1 MAHPKKGLKELEELF
16 PSGPERLQ
24 KLLARAGFGSRRK
37 CEDIISAGRVR
48 VDGETVKELGA
59 KACPE
64 TQEIEVDGKLIKPED
79 KVYYLLNKPKGVL
92 CTVDDPLERKTV
104 LSFFPEET
112 RRIFPV
118 GRLDLDSRGAVI
130 LTNDGRLTQLLT
142 HPRYGVDR
150 TYTVR
155 VRGVVDDYSLNRLRS
170 GIQLSEGRTSPAKI
184 WVAKRRDDET
194 ELGVSIHEGR
204 NRQVRR
210 MFAAVDHKVRGLTRT
225 RIGCLTI
232 KGLASGEARR
242 LTGKELRELV
252 KTARESEQSTPPHVQ
267 KNYKRR
273 GGGPKPKRHG
283 KPDPKISHEL
293 HKERERRQ
301 KEYAKQFED
310 ATPVTETPNFGNE
323 PEGNSVYRRRETR
336 PNSTDENRER
346 EPSPYG
352 AASGSSGGSRP
363 QGRRS
368 GGGRGGVPSRRRR
381 GAGRN
386 ESAERG
392 RSGSSDRGRGSSQA
406 RGRRGSS
413 SENSEGGYGRRGRSR
428 NKPGDSGG
436 RSQGRNSQGKRAQGS
451 TRRRGRR

>member
-1 MAHPKKGLKELEELF
+1 MAPPKKGLKELEALF
-16 PSGPERLQ
+16 PSGPERIQ

-170 GIQLSEGRTSPAKI
+170 GIQLSEGRTSPAKV

-242 LTGKELRELV
+242 LTSKELRDLV
-252 KTARESEQSTPPHVQ
+252 KAAKESEQNTPQHQ
-267 KNYKRR
+267 KNHKRR

-283 KPDPKISHEL
+283 KPDPKLAHDL
-293 HKERERRQ
+293 HIERERRQ

-310 ATPVTETPNFGNE
+310 ATPITEAPSFGSE
-323 PEGNSVYRRRETR
+323 PEVNSVYKRREPR
-336 PNSTDENRER
+336 SNSGPERRE
-346 EPSPYG
+346 SAYSGNG
-352 AASGSSGGSRP
+352 ASTGASGNRS

-368 GGGRGGVPSRRRR
+368 SPGRGGVPSRRRR
-381 GAGRN
+381 GAGQDGSNGAAR
-386 ESAERG
+386 SGGTGRG
-392 RSGSSDRGRGSSQA
+392 RSNSPNRR
-406 RGRRGSS
+406 RRGPA
-413 SENSEGGYGRRGRSR
+413 SETTEGGQGRRGRSR
-428 NKPGDSGG
+428 NNQGSSGG
-436 RSQGRNSQGKRAQGS
+436 RSQGRNSQGKRVQDS

>member
-1 MAHPKKGLKELEELF
+1 MAPSKKGLKELEELF
-16 PSGPERLQ
+16 PSGPERIQ

-48 VDGETVKELGA
+48 VDGEVVSELGA

-64 TQEIEVDGKLIKPED
+64 TQNIEVDGKLITPED

-155 VRGVVDDYSLNRLRS
+155 VRGVVDDYSLNRLRN
-170 GIQLSEGRTSPAKI
+170 GIQLSEGRTSPAKV

-210 MFAAVDHKVRGLTRT
+210 MFAAVDHKVRALTRT
-225 RIGCLTI
+225 RIGSLTI

-242 LTGKELRELV
+242 LTTKEIRDL
-252 KTARESEQSTPPHVQ
+252 ARAARDSEQSPP
-267 KNYKRR
+267 KNYKNQNRR
-273 GGGPKPKRHG
+273 GQKPKRHG
-283 KPDPKISHEL
+283 KPDPKIAHDL
-293 HKERERRQ
+293 HRERQRRQ

-310 ATPVTETPNFGNE
+310 ATPVTETPNFGSDPDNQ
-323 PEGNSVYRRRETR
+323 SVYRRRESR
-336 PNSTDENRER
+336 SPQNEESRER
-346 EPSPYG
+346 EYS
-352 AASGSSGGSRP
+352 SQGSSNGQRP
-363 QGRRS
+363 HGRR

-381 GAGRN
+381 GPGRD
-386 ESAERG
+386 
-392 RSGSSDRGRGSSQA
+392 SSSE
-406 RGRRGSS
+406 RGRRGEGSGQ
-413 SENSEGGYGRRGRSR
+413 SEGRGRRGRSR
-428 NKPGDSGG
+428 NTQGSSGG
-436 RSQGRNSQGKRAQGS
+436 RSQGRSGQGKRAQGS